1 MQEKGD
7 DVVRVKKLII
17 PKWLT
22 DPTKAKYRKLEFAPE
37 GCPDGVYNLWKGYA
51 VDSLPKNEEPVDI
64 TPFKKLLEAI
74 TNSKEGE
81 PCYEYMRKW
90 SAFIFK
96 YPHKKTRVAVVI
108 RSLQGIGKN
117 TYFVFIGEL
126 TGPEL
131 YNETN
136 SPETDI
142 FKDFTTFLERKK
154 LVVLDEADVFKYAE
168 KLEPLITNVKTTIRK
183 KYLHPFDIN
192 NYANWGILTNKDT
205 PVKIGES
212 DRKYIVFD
220 GNGLLGR

>member
-1 MQEKGD
+1 MNICVNG
-7 DVVRVKKLII
+7 
-17 PKWLT
+17 
-22 DPTKAKYRKLEFAPE
+22 
-37 GCPDGVYNLWKGYA
+37 
-51 VDSLPKNEEPVDI
+51 
-64 TPFKKLLEAI
+64 
-74 TNSKEGE
+74 
-81 PCYEYMRKW
+81 
-90 SAFIFK
+90 
-96 YPHKKTRVAVVI
+96 PHSYSSIRTKKTRVAVVI